1 MMSQNKNNILFD
13 KFQIVECLKKDES
26 GSVFR
31 ARHLYLNKE
40 IILKTLNKNV
50 IADKTVI
57 SRFLRE
63 ARILASLDH
72 PNIIKVLDFGKH
84 QEFLYISFTFFESR
98 NLRVII
104 NENKTTND
112 QKFDILRQLVRGLA
126 AVHAKGIIH
135 RDLKPENILINSE
148 MDVKIADFGLALA
161 PNENIVTQKSSVVG
175 TPGYMSPEQVRGE
188 KLTARS
194 DLFAL
199 GIILFELFGGKN
211 PFIGQDLNATL
222 NKILQ
227 FQFDQIRNKIK
238 NFPEIISR
246 VLEKTLQNQ
255 QSQRLESAGI
265 LLKIIDPGIISD
277 QKSKINRKYI
287 SLFAVFSS
295 LLLIVLLLSWIYYND
310 SGQNDA
316 LSDTISVPDS
326 AQVISEP
333 GAEEKI
339 SDNIPEQTKT
349 FTKSTSANSIMAILE
364 DKNKMKG
371 SGKLFLAIQPAA
383 KITINS
389 GESSGILQDTIIALP
404 SGIHILHISHPEYP
418 SLKDTIRIQSGEIT
432 TYRVNLDTMCAYFHC
447 VVYPW
452 GEIFINDRYFAQT
465 PFFYYIK
472 LIPGSNILRII
483 NPDFREFSDTLFINR
498 GDTLDLQ
505 INIEKEVLKIN
516 REPLKANHGAHRE
529 LK

>member
-1 MMSQNKNNILFD
+1 MASRNKNNILFE

-40 IILKTLNKNV
+40 IILKTLNRNV
-50 IADKTVI
+50 IADKTII

-63 ARILASLDH
+63 ARILAGLDH

-84 QEFLYISFTFFESR
+84 QEFLYISFAYFESR

-104 NENKTTND
+104 NENKTTDD
-112 QKFDILRQLVRGLA
+112 QKFNILRQLVRGLA
-126 AVHAKGIIH
+126 AVHAAGIIH

-161 PNENIVTQKSSVVG
+161 ANENIVTQKSSVVG

-211 PFIGQDLNATL
+211 PFIGKDLNATL

-227 FQFDQIRNKIK
+227 FQFDRIRNKIK
-238 NFPEIISR
+238 DFPEIISQ
-246 VLEKTLQNQ
+246 VLEKIMQNQ
-255 QSQRLESAGI
+255 QSNRLESAGV
-265 LLKIIDPGIISD
+265 LLKIVDPESISN
-277 QKSKINRKYI
+277 QRSKIDRKYI
-287 SLFAVFSS
+287 AYFAVFSS
-295 LLLIVLLLSWIYYND
+295 VILIVLILSWIYYDD
-310 SGQNDA
+310 SGQA
-316 LSDTISVPDS
+316 ETLSDTISGPDS
-326 AQVISEP
+326 AQVLSYP
-333 GAEEKI
+333 GTEEKI
-339 SDNIPEQTKT
+339 SENIPDQTKP
-349 FTKSTSANSIMAILE
+349 FAKSTTSNSIIATAE
-364 DKNKMKG
+364 DKNEIKG
-371 SGKLFLAIQPAA
+371 SGNLFLAVQPAA

-404 SGIHILHISHPEYP
+404 SGTHILQFFHPKYP
-418 SLKDTIRIQSGEIT
+418 QLKDTIRIQSGEIT
-432 TYRVNLDTMCAYFHC
+432 THRVNLDTMCAYFHC

-452 GEIFINDRYFAQT
+452 GEIFINGRYFAQT
-465 PFFYYIK
+465 PFFHYIK
-472 LIPGSNILRII
+472 LTPGSNILRIK
-483 NPDFREFSDTLFINR
+483 NPDFREFTDTLYINR
-498 GDTLDLQ
+498 DDTLDLQ
-505 INIEKEVLKIN
+505 INMEKEVLK
-516 REPLKANHGAHRE
+516 
-529 LK
+529 

>member
-1 MMSQNKNNILFD
+1 MASQDKNNILFE

-40 IILKTLNKNV
+40 IILKTLNRNL
-50 IADKTVI
+50 IADKTII

-63 ARILASLDH
+63 ARILAGLDH

-84 QEFLYISFTFFESR
+84 QEFLYISFAYFESH

-104 NENKTTND
+104 NENKTTDD
-112 QKFDILRQLVRGLA
+112 QKFNILRQLVRGLA

-135 RDLKPENILINSE
+135 RDLKPENILINPA

-199 GIILFELFGGKN
+199 GIILFELFGRKN
-211 PFIGQDLNATL
+211 PFIGKDLNATL

-227 FQFDQIRNKIK
+227 FQFDRIRNKTK
-238 NFPEIISR
+238 NFPEIIIR
-246 VLEKTLQNQ
+246 ILEKIMQNQ
-255 QSQRLESAGI
+255 QWHRLESAEI
-265 LLKIIDPGIISD
+265 LLKIIDPESISNK
-277 QKSKINRKYI
+277 KSKIKRKYI
-287 SLFAVFSS
+287 VLFAVFSS
-295 LLLIVLLLSWIYYND
+295 LILIVLLLSWIYYDN
-310 SGQNDA
+310 SGQTVT
-316 LSDTISVPDS
+316 LSDTISAPDS
-326 AQVISEP
+326 AQVISDP
-333 GAEEKI
+333 GPEEKI
-339 SDNIPEQTKT
+339 SDNIPDQTKIY
-349 FTKSTSANSIMAILE
+349 TKSTAENSITATLIN
-364 DKNKMKG
+364 KNEIIG
-371 SGKLFLAIQPAA
+371 AGKLFLTVQPAA
-383 KITINS
+383 KISINS

-404 SGIHILHISHPEYP
+404 SGTHILQISHPEYAL
-418 SLKDTIRIQSGEIT
+418 LKDTIRIQSGEIT

-465 PFFYYIK
+465 PFFHYIK
-472 LIPGSNILRII
+472 LTPGSNILRIK
-483 NPDFREFSDTLFINR
+483 NPDFREFTDTLYINR
-498 GDTLDLQ
+498 NDTLDLQ
-505 INIEKEVLKIN
+505 INMENEVLK
-516 REPLKANHGAHRE
+516 
-529 LK
+529 